1 MTDPVAVVIATSG
14 ARTQTLIDRALRSVY
29 AQKDVIPQCV
39 YIVDDNPREDGEQL
53 SSEFKSIEKEV
64 ENLRKSFLAERY
76 KEVRRRLPDMVE
88 FEDFFRTL
96 VIPNERTRGVSGT
109 GAWNTAAMRAFQ
121 SKYRTSDSRSH
132 QYQSPFL
139 SILDDDDE
147 WTENHLSSCLSKVMP
162 LSSRRREKCVAV
174 IPGIRRIEER
184 GKTEDMIPDEENFT
198 AEELFKGNPGFQGS
212 GVFIDL
218 DVFWSIGGFDESMR
232 SCTDRDLA
240 IRLMEYVGRRP
251 KRRIEFT
258 GEVTVKHYAA
268 ATGRVTVNREAKTD
282 GLNHFYRKH
291 WARFGKSYGEP
302 SLERAKE
309 LFDYKPPPDRATEPT
324 AGAKPTAVT
333 VADPVAKPFN
343 LHIGAISDSSD
354 NTKTLLKSFRE
365 LYKRDGEC
373 LSHHTFHL
381 LDNSGDDIGIKPVA
395 EYFNNREW
403 LNVCVH
409 DRKSAKKLNI
419 AEARTCLQRHILE
432 AGRKMHGDDFVA
444 WIVDDD
450 SIFHAD
456 LKGGGREELSYLR
469 FIAHHRGGNID
480 AMLGLVSGSPP
491 LPFLSTLRTQL
502 LDFYYSL
509 SNFSNCKP
517 TDSVR
522 ESLLNRWQQ
531 DNPEGEDFYYDL
543 SKRRFDHLEKP
554 GFWQPDYGKKTDMKV
569 HKAFEMFLQNT
580 AGLAA
585 GANVFRNLTYAPEEI
600 GKVGEESVHRGGNT
614 IIYNPAMLD
623 VPNYTPEEGY
633 NRRSDFNWAIINK
646 HIHGRELREVTL
658 PVHHNRSPFAGARV
672 SLNDEEKF
680 KADVKGMLFYH
691 LLERML
697 EPGSVRGNSSKTD
710 GKLLKE
716 FRAKAQS
723 LVAQIRANTYRAR
736 TLCYG
741 VIFVLEDTNNWWYND
756 KYRRDRLKDLLDG
769 NLIMLRTLLY
779 NLGRQKQQKY
789 IEAIPAQLE
798 KWDEDFIAGVREEMY
813 EFQP

>member
-1 MTDPVAVVIATSG
+1 MSKDAFPDRPVEVVIATTG
-14 ARTQTLIDRALRSVY
+14 GTRTRDLINRALRSVY

-39 YIVDDNPREDGEQL
+39 YIVYDNHREDGEQL
-53 SSEFKSIEKEV
+53 SSEFKAIEKEV

-76 KEVRRRLPDMVE
+76 KEVKARRRGE

-96 VIPNERTRGVSGT
+96 VIHNERTCGMSGT

-121 SKYRTSDSRSH
+121 SKYRTSDSHSH
-132 QYQSPFL
+132 LYQSPFL

-147 WTENHLSSCLSKVMP
+147 WMENHLFSCLNKVSP
-162 LSSRRREKCVAV
+162 SLGRREVKCVAV
-174 IPGIRRIEER
+174 IPGIRRIEEG
-184 GKTEDMIPDEENFT
+184 GKTEDMIPDKKNFT
-198 AEELFKGNPGFQGS
+198 AEEFFKGNPGFQGS

-218 DVFWSIGGFDESMR
+218 DVFWSIGGFDESMP

-240 IRLMEYVGRRP
+240 IRLVEYVGRRP

-268 ATGRVTVNREAKTD
+268 ATGRVTVNRKAKTD

-302 SLERAKE
+302 SLERAGE
-309 LFDYKPPPDRATEPT
+309 LFGYKPPPDRATEPT
-324 AGAKPTAVT
+324 AGAKPAAVT

-365 LYKRDGEC
+365 LFGRDGEW

-381 LDNSGDDIGIKPVA
+381 LDNSVDDIGIKPVA
-395 EYFNNREW
+395 EYFNNKKW

-409 DRKSAKKLNI
+409 DRKSEKKLNI

-450 SIFHAD
+450 SIFHTD
-456 LKGGGREELSYLR
+456 LKGGGREEPSYFR
-469 FIAHHRGGNID
+469 FIAQHRSDKID

-517 TDSVR
+517 TDSAR
-522 ESLLNRWQQ
+522 ESLLNRWQR

-543 SKRRFDHLEKP
+543 SMLRFDHLEKP

-569 HKAFEMFLQNT
+569 HEAFEQFLQDT
-580 AGLAA
+580 AGLAT

-600 GKVGEESVHRGGNT
+600 GEMGEKSVHRGGNT
-614 IIYNPAMLD
+614 IIYNAAMLD

-658 PVHHNRSPFAGARV
+658 PVHHNRSPLAGARV
-672 SLNDEEKF
+672 SLSDDEEKF
-680 KADVKGMLFYH
+680 KADVKGMLFYR
-691 LLERML
+691 LLERVL
-697 EPGSVRGNSSKTD
+697 ESGKPD
-710 GKLLKE
+710 GELLDE
-716 FRAKAQS
+716 FRTKVQP
-723 LVAQIRANTYRAR
+723 LVARLRANTYRAR

-756 KYRRDRLKDLLDG
+756 KYRGHFKDLLDR

-789 IEAIPAQLE
+789 IEAIPARLE
-798 KWDEDFIAGVREEMY
+798 KWDEDFIAKVREEVY
-813 EFQP
+813 ELQP